1 MRNEL
6 DAIKKKNLIL
16 EVDNQNLMRESNVLE
31 EQWNQYK
38 NTSEILE

>member
-1 MRNEL
+1 MKNEL

-31 EQWNQYK
+31 EQ
-38 NTSEILE
+38 

>member
-31 EQWNQYK
+31 EQ
-38 NTSEILE
+38 